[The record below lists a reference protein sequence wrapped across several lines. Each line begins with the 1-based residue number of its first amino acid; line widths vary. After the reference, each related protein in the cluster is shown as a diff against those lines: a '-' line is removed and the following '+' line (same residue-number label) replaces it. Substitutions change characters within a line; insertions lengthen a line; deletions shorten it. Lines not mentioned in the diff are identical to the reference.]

1 MNAGGLHVMRRSLCL
16 FCSRAANSGAALYW
30 ELPMNRILVS
40 ALSLALVATLT
51 TACGSKQNTDEAS
64 ATEQA
69 VEATASLRLIHAAAA
84 PTATAFLNDTQLGG
98 TISAGSE
105 AGPLDIP
112 VGSRTLSVRA
122 ADGTTE
128 LASSRETF
136 AADTEYTVV
145 VGGTAANLL
154 LTVLSDTV
162 PTPAEGQSF
171 VRFVN
176 ANAAAVTI
184 NQGERAV
191 ADSLAPG
198 AATNFIEMAAESYR
212 FEGTSGDLAEGL
224 SISVNPGHVYLVTA
238 YSTGSALA
246 YIVTTLR

>member
-1 MNAGGLHVMRRSLCL
+1 LNAVGARVMPRSLWI
-16 FCSRAANSGAALYW
+16 FCSRSVNSDAALCW
-30 ELPMNRILVS
+30 ELSMNRILVS
-40 ALSLALVATLT
+40 ALSLALVASLT
-51 TACGSKQNTDEAS
+51 TACGSKQNTEEDAV
-64 ATEQA
+64 TEQT

-145 VGGTAANLL
+145 VGGTASNLMV
-154 LTVLSDTV
+154 TVLGDAV
-162 PTPAEGQSF
+162 PTLAEGQSF

-191 ADSLAPG
+191 ADGLAPG
-198 AATNFIEMAAESYR
+198 AATNFIEMAPESYR